1 MDTEQLKTFVDVIDQ
16 GSFAA
21 VARQRNVAPSA
32 VTRAVAGLEQTLGV
46 RLLQRTTR
54 RLALTEAGEAF
65 LLRAREALAL
75 LDEASEAAR
84 DRSGQA
90 HGRVRL
96 TTSVTYGQHLLLPLL
111 PALHREH
118 PGLSLDLQF
127 SDQVVD
133 LLAERVDL
141 ALRLGPPTDS
151 SLVGLQLQAMRYRVC
166 ASPDYLARHGRPATP
181 AELGHHDC
189 LRFPLPGFATLWRFR
204 EGGAGPVEAVPVKG
218 WLTLSPALALHQAAR
233 DGLGPVLLAEW
244 LVAEDLAAGRL
255 VDLFPQHEV
264 TASHF
269 DSAVWLLYPS
279 REHLPLRVRVLI
291 DFLKARLMQP
301 DGTGVPAP
309 AQPPAGTGPRQPGRG
324 PHGPGRPAPA

>member
-1 MDTEQLKTFVDVIDQ
+1 MDIAQLKTFVDVVQQ

-32 VTRAVAGLEQTLGV
+32 VTRAVAALEQALGV
-46 RLLQRTTR
+46 RLLQRSTR

-65 LLRAREALAL
+65 LQRAREALLL

-84 DRSGQA
+84 DQSGQA

-111 PALHREH
+111 PELHRLH

-127 SDQVVD
+127 TDQVLD
-133 LLAERVDL
+133 LLADRMDL
-141 ALRLGPPTDS
+141 ALRLGPPADS

-166 ASPDYLARHGRPATP
+166 ASPDYLARHGHPGTP
-181 AELGHHDC
+181 SALSQHDC
-189 LRFPLPGFATLWRFR
+189 LRFPLPGFSSLWRFR
-204 EGGAGPVEAVPVKG
+204 QGADGPVEAVPVKG
-218 WLTLSPALALHQAAR
+218 WLTLSTALALHQAAL
-233 DGLGPVLLAEW
+233 DGLGPVLVAEW
-244 LVAEDLAAGRL
+244 LVSEDLASGRL
-255 VDLFPQHEV
+255 VDLFPHHEV

-291 DFLKARLMQP
+291 DFLKARLM
-301 DGTGVPAP
+301 
-309 AQPPAGTGPRQPGRG
+309 
-324 PHGPGRPAPA
+324 RPASAGPLPRA

>member
-1 MDTEQLKTFVDVIDQ
+1 
-16 GSFAA
+16 
-21 VARQRNVAPSA
+21 
-32 VTRAVAGLEQTLGV
+32 
-46 RLLQRTTR
+46 
-54 RLALTEAGEAF
+54 
-65 LLRAREALAL
+65 
-75 LDEASEAAR
+75 
-84 DRSGQA
+84 
-90 HGRVRL
+90 
-96 TTSVTYGQHLLLPLL
+96 
-111 PALHREH
+111 
-118 PGLSLDLQF
+118 
-127 SDQVVD
+127 
-133 LLAERVDL
+133 
-141 ALRLGPPTDS
+141 
-151 SLVGLQLQAMRYRVC
+151 VGLQLQAMRYQVC

-218 WLTLSPALALHQAAR
+218 WLTLSTALALHQAAR

-291 DFLKARLMQP
+291 DFLKARLMRP

-309 AQPPAGTGPRQPGRG
+309 ARPPAGTGPVGQAVGAWSWQACTSLITWSSSWAQAAARRAGQPGRVSG
-324 PHGPGRPAPA
+324 RAARGTMRGAAARPASRPPPPATARRHRSAAAARAAAPAPPAGR